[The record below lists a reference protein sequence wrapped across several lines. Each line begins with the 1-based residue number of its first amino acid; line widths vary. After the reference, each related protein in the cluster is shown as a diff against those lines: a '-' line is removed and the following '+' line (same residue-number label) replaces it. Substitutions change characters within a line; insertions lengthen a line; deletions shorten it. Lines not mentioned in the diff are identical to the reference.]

1 MQMARKKT
9 SSKKKPKKKSSKS
22 AFLKTQFKKS
32 IAGISLLILLVVI
45 TGFLVHR
52 LLLHK
57 QPERP
62 SVKGR
67 INEKVVHI
75 IPPFEIYP
83 KEELPAPGPIIPPKV
98 PAPKKLPKVA
108 IIIDDIGYDRVLAEK
123 FLSLDAMFT
132 FSILP
137 FSPLTKNFARAAREK
152 GYETMLHLPMEP
164 NEYPMVDPGAGLLL
178 TSMSPD
184 ELISQLEEDL
194 AAVPFIKGVNNHMGS
209 KMTAVSTQ
217 MYQIFSILK
226 KRGLY
231 FVDSKTTPNSLCRPS
246 ARLLQIPFAERNVFL
261 DHIHEPEA
269 IRRQIEQ
276 LIHIANRR
284 GEALGIAHPNKITY
298 EVIRKMLPDLQ
309 KKVQLVPV
317 SEIVHIIG

>member
-9 SSKKKPKKKSSKS
+9 SSRKKSKKKPSSS
-22 AFLKTQFKKS
+22 AFLKTQFKKAV
-32 IAGISLLILLVVI
+32 AGISLLILLVVI

-67 INEKVVHI
+67 VNEKVVHI

-83 KEELPAPGPIIPPKV
+83 KEELPAPRPIIPPKV
-98 PAPKKLPKVA
+98 PELKKLPKVA
-108 IIIDDIGYDRVLAEK
+108 IIIDDIGYDRELAEK
-123 FLSLDAMFT
+123 FLGLDGMFT

-137 FSPLTKNFARAAREK
+137 YSPLTKNFARAAREK
-152 GYETMLHLPMEP
+152 GSETMLHLPMEP

-184 ELISQLEEDL
+184 ELIGQLEENL
-194 AAVPFIKGVNNHMGS
+194 AAVPFIKGANNHMGS

-217 MYQIFSILK
+217 MYQIFFHSEE
-226 KRGLY
+226 KR
-231 FVDSKTTPNSLCRPS
+231 
-246 ARLLQIPFAERNVFL
+246 
-261 DHIHEPEA
+261 
-269 IRRQIEQ
+269 
-276 LIHIANRR
+276 
-284 GEALGIAHPNKITY
+284 ALFC
-298 EVIRKMLPDLQ
+298 
-309 KKVQLVPV
+309 
-317 SEIVHIIG
+317 